1 MHHFFGDSK
10 LLQKKSAAKKFG
22 RFINSV
28 DFMTEVGFGK
38 MMTARRFFFRPEFF
52 LSRFIS
58 ARIRIINVRYHQ
70 LKFLEPEAA
79 LNKITFTIM
88 SIIARL
94 LHFTIHFLSLLIP
107 LGCCIGKHLLMAPLN
122 TSIQQFTSILMQ
134 SLNPGASRNCQG
146 LSHPAKMNYVQ
157 VKACQNNFSWNDE
170 PFTLAETANIMVF

>member
-1 MHHFFGDSK
+1 MYHFFGDSK
-10 LLQKKSAAKKFG
+10 LLQKKSAAKKIWPIYQLG
-22 RFINSV
+22 RFHDRS
-28 DFMTEVGFGK
+28 
-38 MMTARRFFFRPEFF
+38 RFRKNDDGTPIFFSTGVF

-79 LNKITFTIM
+79 LNKITFTVM

-134 SLNPGASRNCQG
+134 SSNPRSLQKLSRPQPPSQNKLCASQG
-146 LSHPAKMNYVQ
+146 MSKYL
-157 VKACQNNFSWNDE
+157 
-170 PFTLAETANIMVF
+170 